1 MGLSTKIYVEHPD
14 LALVE
19 TIRSVPDVDLG
30 VVSDAGTDPD
40 HGVHWFWVEAEDFD
54 AFEAALA
61 ADHTVASF
69 STVAG
74 NGERRTYQIEYSDA
88 ATLVSP
94 VVTDAGGLVLE
105 SRSRGDGW
113 ELVLQLAD
121 RNAIEELD
129 AFARETDLRL
139 EVLEIREAEES
150 DIDTAFGLTEP
161 QIEALVNAYLHGYY
175 DEPRGAVLAD
185 LADLLDISET
195 AVSGRLRRGSA
206 ALIDATLL
214 DSEE

>member
-1 MGLSTKIYVEHPD
+1 MVLSTKIYVEHSD

-19 TIRSVPDVDLG
+19 TIRSLPDADLG
-30 VVSDAGTDPD
+30 VVSDVGTDPQHD
-40 HGVHWFWVEAEDFD
+40 VHCFWVEADDFD
-54 AFEAALA
+54 AFETALT

-69 STVAG
+69 SEVAG
-74 NGERRTYQIEYSDA
+74 DADRRTYQIEYSDA

-113 ELVLQLAD
+113 ELTLQLAD
-121 RNAIEELD
+121 RSVIEALD
-129 AFARETDLRL
+129 TFARAEDMRF
-139 EVLEIREAEES
+139 EVLEISES
-150 DIDTAFGLTEP
+150 ETGDIDTEFGLTEP
-161 QIEALVNAYLHGYY
+161 QVEALVNAYLHGYY
-175 DEPRGAVLAD
+175 DEPREAVLTD

-214 DSEE
+214 ESDE